1 MAIKVNG
8 TEITTVKVN
17 GTEIDK
23 VMVGTVKVFE
33 RKVPA
38 TGWSILGAGNYDYV
52 ASFEETSFLV
62 DTTRLGCGFYISDL
76 PSASLYLV
84 VDIVRGRLNPASGGT
99 CDTWVYYEAVI
110 DNKKWVYI
118 GVSTSQS
125 GYTPFYQITSSSEQA
140 TVELM
145 EQKFPAR
152 NYNVGPFG
160 DIQWGDDFYVFQ
172 VQELSK
178 WNY

>member
-33 RKVPA
+33 RKVNA
-38 TGWSILGAGNYDYV
+38 TSWSILSGTNHDYI
-52 ASFEETSFLV
+52 ASFEQTAFVTDPTSI
-62 DTTRLGCGFYISDL
+62 GCGYMKTDL
-76 PSASLYLV
+76 PSASLYSV
-84 VDIVRGRLNPASGGT
+84 GDIVRGRLNPASGGT

-152 NYNVGPFG
+152 NYNVGHFG
-160 DIQWGDDFYVFQ
+160 EIQWGDNFYVFQ
-172 VQELSK
+172 VQEV
-178 WNY
+178 

>member
-52 ASFEETSFLV
+52 ASFEETSFIV
-62 DTTRLGCGFYISDL
+62 DPTRRGCGFYITDL
-76 PSASLYLV
+76 PSASLYSV
-84 VDIVRGRLNPASGGT
+84 GDIVRGRLNPAGGGM
-99 CDTWVYYEAVI
+99 CDTWAYFEAVKI
-110 DNKKWVYI
+110 KKWVYLYYT
-118 GVSTSQS
+118 TSQS

-152 NYNVGPFG
+152 NYNVGHFG
-160 DIQWGDDFYVFQ
+160 EIQWGDNFYVFQ
-172 VQELSK
+172 VQEV
-178 WNY
+178 